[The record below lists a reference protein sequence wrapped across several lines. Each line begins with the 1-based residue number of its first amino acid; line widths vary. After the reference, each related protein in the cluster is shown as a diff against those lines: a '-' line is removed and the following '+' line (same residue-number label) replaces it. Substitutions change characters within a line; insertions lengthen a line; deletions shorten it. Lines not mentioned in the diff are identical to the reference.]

1 MAFFGYQPLALITRY
16 CWLAWRKHWDGHWSC
31 LFFLTIYLL
40 TRSLRVEFATTCLL
54 VTSVQRLRR
63 CDKQWARLPRAWRG
77 SDICS
82 TVIPLSCIRTF
93 PCVQY
98 SPSSHS
104 CVILEVHRTYGYYT
118 LRINSD
124 RMSCPLGKFLV
135 KCHPSEGLKDGYP
148 VSHLYLS
155 LYYVVGRGAFLRPA
169 PKAKP
174 HSAKIKKKKKSIF
187 YPYT

>member
-1 MAFFGYQPLALITRY
+1 MELLIFLDDLFANSELASGV
-16 CWLAWRKHWDGHWSC
+16 CDD
-31 LFFLTIYLL
+31 LF
-40 TRSLRVEFATTCLL
+40 A
-54 VTSVQRLRR
+54 SVQRLRR

-174 HSAKIKKKKKSIF
+174 HSAKIKKKKKASSIHT
-187 YPYT
+187 PSIILLTGPGGSSP